1 MAIRNTLIILLM
13 LLSGRHCIAQ
23 EDDLIKDIIESVA
36 DNLSEDYDLSE
47 LTEQLTYY
55 RRHPVD
61 LNKSNPTELKKL
73 VFLSA
78 LQISNLFEHISTTG
92 ALIDILE
99 LQSIDGFDRETI
111 ARIIPFVRVGKS
123 SELTNASAKKLI
135 DKGHN
140 DLILRYGR
148 ILHTQKGF
156 RDLPGSRYLGSPEKL
171 LLRYRYN
178 YLDAL
183 SVSIVAEKDAG
194 EQLWL
199 GATGIDHLSGNVAFF
214 KLNKVVEKIII
225 GDYSLQ
231 FGQGLTLWSGFA
243 FGKGPEVTSVA
254 AKDMGLRPYSSSNE
268 ASFLRGVAAT
278 ANLSLNLHLTPFVSF
293 RRLDASLKF
302 PSEDY
307 ATLQSINISGLHRTN
322 TELKNQKS
330 LGQQIYGAAIQYL
343 NSNLNIG
350 AVGYQSLYEHE
361 FVTGNQLYN
370 KHSFTGKRL
379 FNAGIHYNYTL
390 GNVYM
395 YGEAAHSFKSGWAIV
410 NGAMASLSQKV
421 SAVLLYRNY
430 GKDYHSFL
438 SSSVGEGW
446 ETSNESG
453 WYAGLNYAPDRRWMF
468 SVYGD
473 YFMFPW
479 LRYRVDDASKGYE
492 ALSQASFTPSKT
504 FKLLLRYKREV
515 KQQNPDA
522 DDVSSSELVLVKV
535 TKENFRVACDW
546 RLNKTFGFQQRAEL
560 VNYQKG
566 GRADE
571 LGFLICHDTNYK
583 PATLKISGNMRL
595 AYFKTPSYNSRIY
608 VYEDDVLY
616 GSSFGGYY
624 GKGIRTFMNL
634 KYSILRNLDLWGRYA
649 IYIYQDREVVGS
661 GLDEIAGNKKSDL
674 KFQVRYQF

>member
-1 MAIRNTLIILLM
+1 MAIRNTLILLLI
-13 LLSGRHCIAQ
+13 LLSGWPCIAQ
-23 EDDLIKDIIESVA
+23 EDDLIKDIIESAA

-55 RRHPVD
+55 RRHPID
-61 LNKSNPTELKKL
+61 LNKTSPAELKKL

-78 LQISNLFEHISTTG
+78 LQISNLFEHMG
-92 ALIDILE
+92 ANGKLIDVLE
-99 LQSIDGFDRETI
+99 LQSIDGFDQEAI
-111 ARIIPFVRVGKS
+111 ARIIPFVRVGIAS
-123 SELTNASAKKLI
+123 GLGNASAKKLI

-156 RDLPGSRYLGSPEKL
+156 KDLPGSRYLGTPEKF

-183 SVSIVAEKDAG
+183 SVSLVAEKDAG
-194 EQLWL
+194 EQLWR
-199 GATGIDHLSGNVAFF
+199 GATGIDHLSGNIGLY
-214 KLNKVVEKIII
+214 KLNKVLEKIII

-243 FGKGPEVTSVA
+243 FGKGPDVTSVA

-268 ASFLRGVAAT
+268 ASFLRGLAGT
-278 ANLSLNLHLTPFVSF
+278 ANLGLNLHLTPFMSI

-302 PSEDY
+302 PSENY
-307 ATLQSINISGLHRTN
+307 ATLQNINISGLHRTN

-330 LGQQIYGAAIQYL
+330 LGQQIYGAALQYIGT
-343 NSNLNIG
+343 NLNLG
-350 AVGYQSLYEHE
+350 VVGYQSLYQHE

-370 KHSFTGKRL
+370 KYAFTGKRL

-390 GNVYM
+390 GNVYL
-395 YGEAAHSFKSGWAIV
+395 YGEAAHSIKSGWAVV
-410 NGAMASLSQKV
+410 NGAMASLSQQV

-430 GKDYHSFL
+430 GKKYHSFL
-438 SSSVGEGW
+438 SNGVGEGS
-446 ETSNESG
+446 EINNESG
-453 WYAGLNYAPDRRWMF
+453 WYAGLNYAPDRRWVF
-468 SVYGD
+468 SIYGD
-473 YFMFPW
+473 YFRFPW

-492 ALSQASFTPSKT
+492 ALGQASFTPSKT
-504 FKLLLRYKREV
+504 LKLLLRYKREV

-522 DDVSSSELVLVKV
+522 DDIASSELVLVKV
-535 TKENFRVACDW
+535 NKENFRIACDW
-546 RLNKTFGFQQRAEL
+546 RLNKTFSFQQRAEL

-566 GRADE
+566 TGADE

-583 PATLKISGNMRL
+583 PAALKLSGNMRL
-595 AYFKTPSYNSRIY
+595 AYFRTPTYNSRIY
-608 VYEDDVLY
+608 AYEDDVLY

-624 GKGIRTFMNL
+624 GQGIRTFINL
-634 KYSILRNLDLWGRYA
+634 RYRLLRQMDLWGRYA